1 MQNNRF
7 CNTLTD
13 RELNNGCA
21 LEKYL
26 HLYFLPTRMSPII
39 MTMQLIC
46 FHQLFLCSL
55 QASSA
60 TYCML
65 CNFCLP
71 LGKAVAEKRLWEIT
85 TYMLPDITQAERL
98 EGSEMVGCNSAGIVM
113 TSLSYIQE
121 ARLQCRL
128 PSTWSVCFF
137 NSGVKYLQN
146 LLNIQNISIKF
157 VSIIGVDVYL

>member
-13 RELNNGCA
+13 RELNNSCA

-26 HLYFLPTRMSPII
+26 HLYSLPTRMSAII

-46 FHQLFLCSL
+46 FQQLFLFAL

-71 LGKAVAEKRLWEIT
+71 FGKAVAEKRLWEIT
-85 TYMLPDITQAERL
+85 THMLPDITQAERL
-98 EGSEMVGCNSAGIVM
+98 EDSEMVGCNSAGIVM

-128 PSTWSVCFF
+128 PGT
-137 NSGVKYLQN
+137 
-146 LLNIQNISIKF
+146 
-157 VSIIGVDVYL
+157 

>member
-1 MQNNRF
+1 
-7 CNTLTD
+7 
-13 RELNNGCA
+13 
-21 LEKYL
+21 
-26 HLYFLPTRMSPII
+26 
-39 MTMQLIC
+39 MQLIC

-65 CNFCLP
+65 GNFCLP

-98 EGSEMVGCNSAGIVM
+98 EGSEMVECNSAGIVM

-128 PSTWSVCFF
+128 PCT
-137 NSGVKYLQN
+137 
-146 LLNIQNISIKF
+146 
-157 VSIIGVDVYL
+157 